1 MEQQGM
7 NTTEKRI
14 LAIFQPQAWQRDYAV
29 DIDGRCEVDVT
40 NKVLS
45 LKLDEIIGLDDDD
58 YDTDDLV
65 DLQVVGHNGPFYVTV
80 KEQVAEFFGVDRL
93 ADVTQEMLDAARTL
107 SVKPVADGDKRA
119 AARALNAICDAVDI
133 HAQRLGIEGDHEIKV
148 WHLLASLHEYC
159 GIYAV
164 DLPQQFAD
172 VRRQIDAGEI
182 ASPEWTKWNGP
193 QPPLQVSTTV

>member
-14 LAIFQPQAWQRDYAV
+14 LAIFQPQAWERDYAV

-40 NKVLS
+40 DKVLS
-45 LKLDEIIGLDDDD
+45 LALDEIIGLDDDD

-65 DLQVVGHNGPFYVTV
+65 DLRVLGHNGPFYVTV

-107 SVKPVADGDKRA
+107 AVKPVSDGDKRA
-119 AARALNAICDAVDI
+119 AKALNAICDAVDI

-182 ASPEWTKWNGP
+182 ASPEWIKWNGP
-193 QPPLQVSTTV
+193 QPQLQISPAA